1 MPARKFTPEDFAAF
15 EKAMANDPEHANLK
29 AKEFVAEPK
38 TEMHVW
44 EDKYGPVFYFR
55 LSRELRI
62 DIQFDN
68 EVPKFRIQS
77 GLIEGLDW
85 LEKLVKPKYRALT
98 FDSVYRPLKIFAMR
112 VLKFNEWPD
121 LRKGI

>member
-1 MPARKFTPEDFAAF
+1 MPQRKFTEADYPNFARAMASDPEHASLRPEDFAY
-15 EKAMANDPEHANLK
+15 
-29 AKEFVAEPK
+29 EPR

-44 EDKYGPVFYFR
+44 EDKLGPVFYFR
-55 LSRELRI
+55 LSREIRI

-68 EVPKFRIQS
+68 EVSKARIQS
-77 GLIEGLDW
+77 ALIEGLEW
-85 LEKLVKPKYRALT
+85 LEKLVRPKYRALT

-112 VLKFNEWPD
+112 VLNFKEWPD

>member
-1 MPARKFTPEDFAAF
+1 MPARKFTSDDVPAF
-15 EKAMANDPEHANLK
+15 TKALANDPEHASLK
-29 AKEFVAEPK
+29 ANEFINEAK

-44 EDKYGPVFYFR
+44 EDKLGPVFYFR
-55 LSRELRI
+55 ISREIRV
-62 DIQFDN
+62 DIQFDS
-68 EVPKFRIQS
+68 EVSRTRTQN
-77 GLIEGLDW
+77 GLIEGLQW
-85 LEKLVKPKYRALT
+85 LENLTSPKYRALT

>member
-1 MPARKFTPEDFAAF
+1 MAQRKFTEADYAALV
-15 EKAMANDPEHANLK
+15 KAMANDPEHSSLSP
-29 AKEFVAEPK
+29 KEFAYEPK

-44 EDKYGPVFYFR
+44 EDKEGPVFYFR
-55 LSRELRI
+55 LSREIRV

-68 EVPKFRIQS
+68 EISRVRIQNA
-77 GLIEGLDW
+77 LIEGMEW
-85 LEKLVKPKYRALT
+85 LEKLVRPKYRALT

-112 VLKFNEWPD
+112 VLQFKEWPD